1 MTKTLQD
8 AIVRISNGYLHKLI
22 EIEVINSFL
31 IVSFLKLLYSN
42 GFIRGFIVKKN
53 TILVLLKYY
62 RGVPAIRHISTI
74 SKLSRRVY
82 LSKRE
87 IITLSQNQEFF
98 VLTTPKGLF
107 TNKNILDE
115 NFMGGE
121 ILCRVS

>member
-1 MTKTLQD
+1 M
-8 AIVRISNGYLHKLI
+8 
-22 EIEVINSFL
+22 
-31 IVSFLKLLYSN
+31 
-42 GFIRGFIVKKN
+42 KKN
-53 TILVLLKYY
+53 TIWVLLKYY

-107 TNKNILDE
+107 TNKNIFDE

-121 ILCRVS
+121 VLCRVS

>member
-31 IVSFLKLLYSN
+31 IVSFLKVLYHN
-42 GFIRGFIVKKN
+42 GFIRGFIMKKN

-98 VLTTPKGLF
+98 ILTTPKGLF
-107 TNKNILDE
+107 LKKNIFDE

-121 ILCRVS
+121 VLCRVS